1 MRNQHEDGFAYVCT
15 LVRTLEPSPRV
26 FHLSHAVS
34 MQLDRVELIDHPHG
48 DHDRCD
54 DAASRVLA
62 AAASCPP

>member
-1 MRNQHEDGFAYVCT
+1 MRNQHGDGVAYVCT

-26 FHLSHAVS
+26 FHCSHAVS

-54 DAASRVLA
+54 FATSLALA
-62 AAASCPP
+62 AESRPP